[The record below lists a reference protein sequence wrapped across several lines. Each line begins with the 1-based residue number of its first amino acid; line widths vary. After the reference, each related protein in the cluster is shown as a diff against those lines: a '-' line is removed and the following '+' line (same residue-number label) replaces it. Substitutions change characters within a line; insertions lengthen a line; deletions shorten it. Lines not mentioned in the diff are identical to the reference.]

1 MEGMGKEK
9 RYFLFLKSV
18 KCKKA
23 QFRAVSQLILS
34 PIVGYLK
41 SRFLQELGYNFLR
54 CTYIVFLFC
63 VVAAY

>member
-9 RYFLFLKSV
+9 RNFLFLKSV

>member
-1 MEGMGKEK
+1 MEGMGEEK
-9 RYFLFLKSV
+9 LYFAFLKSV
-18 KCKKA
+18 KCNKA

-41 SRFLQELGYNFLR
+41 SRFLQELGYNFLL

-63 VVAAY
+63 VIAAY